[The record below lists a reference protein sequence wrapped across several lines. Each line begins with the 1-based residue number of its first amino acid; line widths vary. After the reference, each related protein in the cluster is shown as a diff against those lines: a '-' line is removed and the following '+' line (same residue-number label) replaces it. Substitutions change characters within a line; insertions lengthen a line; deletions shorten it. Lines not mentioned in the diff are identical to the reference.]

1 MPSKV
6 YHLARSCL
14 RYQLTRRGGRF
25 LAKHSEATSSSSHLK
40 FVLATRLAM
49 AGFMLAAIG
58 VANSDWVERD
68 KQDSLQARPFS
79 ATAVRAPAESGGE
92 GLARTRVSTVRPGPE
107 TMPAS
112 PQVNDRPDPTSA
124 TTASREPASSGD
136 RHRLPL
142 WVRAPHRGLRCMA
155 NLPGILAFL

>member
-1 MPSKV
+1 
-6 YHLARSCL
+6 
-14 RYQLTRRGGRF
+14 
-25 LAKHSEATSSSSHLK
+25 
-40 FVLATRLAM
+40 M

-124 TTASREPASSGD
+124 TTASREPASSKASVNRHQRD
-136 RHRLPL
+136 RIRHVQRKPPAKVEVNPRELNTQDPAWGSFGYGWNPYRLNP
-142 WVRAPHRGLRCMA
+142 WPSRW
-155 NLPGILAFL
+155 